1 MGDIDLGATKEP
13 ALHVESPVSEGTQDS
28 EDDGAGE
35 DTDGEGEESEDMEHE
50 LPIPLS
56 MKACRAPILLN
67 FNHPVSTNTIPA
79 GLFKGL
85 ANGGSGSGNDN
96 NASAAKE
103 NKEPMCH
110 LIAHTRSSS
119 TYLAH
124 PSTTYASPPSH
135 KMHHG
140 AALSRTPVG
149 GIPPPCY
156 RSSLSQAHDC
166 CASLSVMAPCV
177 WGLSSRR
184 QRT

>member
-1 MGDIDLGATKEP
+1 MP
-13 ALHVESPVSEGTQDS
+13 LHVHSRYQAWVASAQPRNLRSKWRVLSAKERRT
-28 EDDGAGE
+28 ARK
-35 DTDGEGEESEDMEHE
+35 HE

-85 ANGGSGSGNDN
+85 ANGGSGNGNDN

-103 NKEPMCH
+103 NREPMCH